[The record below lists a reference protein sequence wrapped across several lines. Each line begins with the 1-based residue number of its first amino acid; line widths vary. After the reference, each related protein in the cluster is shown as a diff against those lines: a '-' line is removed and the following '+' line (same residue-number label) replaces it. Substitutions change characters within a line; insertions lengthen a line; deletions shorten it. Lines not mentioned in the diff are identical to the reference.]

1 MHQSVKNIVDL
12 YDNVKQK
19 IQELNYENYDPN
31 IIAVSKTFKME
42 DIKPLIDYGH
52 KHFGENK
59 VQEALGKWEEAKAIK
74 KDLKLHMIGKL
85 QTNKVKQAVT
95 LFDYIHSVDNLKLAK
110 KISEEQ
116 KKQNKSLKIFLQ
128 VNIGAEDQKSGIKIE
143 YLDELVNESKN
154 LNLDIIGLMCL
165 PPINES
171 TSKYFSFATVKP
183 SLVKNDE
190 LNFKELSLGMSN
202 DYIDALNYKTT
213 FIRIGTKIFGERSKL
228 F

>member
-59 VQEALGKWEEAKAIK
+59 VQEALGKWEDAKAIK

-116 KKQNKSLKIFLQ
+116 KKQNKRLKIFLQ
-128 VNIGAEDQKSGIKIE
+128 VNIGEENQKSGVNKNDLNKLVLYCKE
-143 YLDELVNESKN
+143 LRLDL
-154 LNLDIIGLMCL
+154 IGLMCI
-165 PPINES
+165 PPLNIAPDGFFNEMN
-171 TSKYFSFATVKP
+171 K
-183 SLVKNDE
+183 
-190 LNFKELSLGMSN
+190 LNQDLGFWL
-202 DYIDALNYKTT
+202 I
-213 FIRIGTKIFGERSKL
+213 
-228 F
+228 

>member
-19 IQELNYENYDPN
+19 IQELNYENYDPS

-171 TSKYFSFATVKP
+171 TSKYFSLIK
-183 SLVKNDE
+183 K
-190 LNFKELSLGMSN
+190 KMMS
-202 DYIDALNYKTT
+202 
-213 FIRIGTKIFGERSKL
+213 
-228 F
+228 

>member
-128 VNIGAEDQKSGIKIE
+128 VNIGEEDQKSGIKIE

-171 TSKYFSFATVKP
+171 TSKYFSLIKKKKWWVK
-183 SLVKNDE
+183 
-190 LNFKELSLGMSN
+190 F
-202 DYIDALNYKTT
+202 
-213 FIRIGTKIFGERSKL
+213 
-228 F
+228 